1 MSIDKSIVKMD
12 KMNSVVVG
20 FKINCASMITD
31 YTKELIEDLCYH
43 GMTQAIMGDGK
54 EPQEIE
60 DFAWENVSGALER
73 AVRNEFK
80 NAMKKIIK
88 EKTPAEIS
96 KEISKRCFG
105 ENE

>member
-31 YTKELIEDLCYH
+31 YTRELIEDLCYH
-43 GMTQAIMGDGK
+43 GMAQAIMNDK
-54 EPQEIE
+54 EPQEAE
-60 DFAWENVSGALER
+60 DFAWENLSGALER

-80 NAMKKIIK
+80 TAMKKIIK

-96 KEISKRCFG
+96 KEIRKRCFG